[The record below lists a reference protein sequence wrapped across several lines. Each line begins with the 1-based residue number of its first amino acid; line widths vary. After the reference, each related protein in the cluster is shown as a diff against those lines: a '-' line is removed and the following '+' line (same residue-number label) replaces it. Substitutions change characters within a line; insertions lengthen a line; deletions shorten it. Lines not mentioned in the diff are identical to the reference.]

1 MDAEGRPIDLTMSA
15 DLSIIDGAGGW
26 ASSSMMVAPP
36 MTPSV
41 RRTQDFDEKDMS
53 TDDLE
58 TTLKSTMKVR
68 DEHRSFIDDKN
79 DQIVKGLRHCETN
92 ENIFFVAEH
101 TIIKDQEWAIEDEI
115 TKMMKRLELLKK
127 RETLADILKRYPSR
141 KDEIEE
147 KLNEVNAELDSLDDT
162 VTEEPS
168 TDDKAFNST
177 NESTLLNRTQVSYIK
192 IIHYQEPA
200 DEVVETTVTIAAQ
213 PTFEFDIPKLTAEH
227 VAAIRS
233 KKVEHVKMCSKEAQT
248 EAPARKK
255 SVDYS
260 SQTPQLQM
268 RDEKSQAKVLA
279 HEMAMQ
285 TAKPRSGVDAPSQTS
300 VQRNSTVEF
309 TDSFSQTKE
318 IQRKQTKTNDSG
330 IDSAADHSDIE
341 ATPVQKAV
349 IVNQLQ
355 QNVNAAPVKK
365 TMDMACDPIVWPK
378 SNYNTI
384 ETSSSSDSESES
396 NKTKPGEK
404 VKKAAAAKMIKDK
417 KDGKKL
423 KTKSCGT
430 NPEKIKKKDQST
442 KTMPKTT
449 SSKTMQT
456 EKVKNEKMVHKQ
468 VNTLFD
474 SRKIAELKKKAEDLK
489 HENELLKTA
498 ALAQKLKKEERT
510 SSSDEDT
517 KPSKVKIKRVP
528 SKKKTTVEKRALS
541 TASMKSTDDLTRDP
555 DSDSE
560 QTKKLKEENERLIAE
575 NARLKKDRKVSSSS
589 SSSDVDAP
597 VVFIETSS
605 GPPLPEASEEEG
617 TQVDREKVK
626 NAAILKKMKDR
637 EDEIVELKQNLAKS
651 EAEKKVLEDK
661 IFDADEAQLNEDE
674 LKAEIAWLTSEN
686 EALRKD
692 LENGEKEE
700 KRKNAFLLK
709 ELSDKN
715 DEVNNF
721 NEELKGLQDNFEN
734 EKTEKNEMIK
744 QLEKDIQ
751 KKDDEIKELQDE
763 VAGFNEDLEQERR
776 NKAVLLKKLKD
787 REDELENELN
797 EALKDKD
804 DQIGEL
810 EKLNDALIDANK
822 ELKSDNANN
831 EDHKAAKILALK
843 NLADKEKEIKKLN
856 SQLQEI
862 KEEKASLE
870 NDVEK
875 LFLERNAAKEELD
888 ELANAHKDLMNELQ
902 HAADESNDHKLAKL
916 AALKKIKELEAEKKE
931 LQEQCDTYAEQ
942 LEAASEMSEIDEK
955 SLADAK
961 HQNKLLNQT
970 LDSVKSSVED
980 LKNASFQEDKE
991 TEEKIQALEEEKS
1004 EKIKVIKNLEE
1015 TIESLEEQIEDLN
1028 GENEKSRD
1036 EKLKTLAKIKLLEDA
1051 QNEKEDLEDE
1061 LEKNRSNLAALEK
1074 KIKDQDE
1081 AIQDL
1086 EEELN
1091 NKTTEIVNLKQ
1102 KVSELESE
1110 LATDKGDKA
1119 KALLVT
1125 KELNDRKEEIDF
1137 LKEEIENLKSEN
1149 SQLAK
1154 NQESEDD
1161 RKKKLLVAK
1170 ELAERK
1176 EEIKKLNKELD
1187 ELKKSQTKI
1196 KTKDQSTKTLPK
1208 PTSSKTMQT
1217 EKIKNEKMV
1226 NKQVNTL
1233 FDMKRVE
1240 EIKQMAEELK
1250 RENAKLKETQESEED
1265 GAKKAFVAKELKKI
1279 RTTRP
1284 AKLLIAKELK
1294 DREDE
1299 ISKLKQALAVEEQNA
1314 KNAADPNK
1322 ITELEDEIAALED
1335 ERDRALAKI
1344 KGLEKDLEFS
1354 KVLEDEVDKKEKEI
1368 LAKDEQIQAYE
1379 ETIAENNR
1387 KLKDLLVLKKA
1398 AEKVSETEAAN
1409 ETLKTE
1415 ISEIKEERDELKS
1428 ELEVVRNAQD
1438 ADSSAEGLEGKKP
1451 LTGSTKT
1458 LDSGIFDKTHT
1469 LEDIPLGSSSEN
1481 IRSEPQMIIIQ
1492 RLQVENERL
1501 IAERDSVG
1509 DIDTLKK
1516 EYQDEK
1522 AHLEEDL
1529 DHQQQKL
1536 TQLTGELQKLLQ
1548 VKAGLEEDLELK
1560 NEDLQAVEEDLE
1572 DVKSKLKNVQA
1583 DNDELVDDNENRL
1596 KELVAIKALKDRSG
1610 TIDDLENERDELKR
1624 EKAELEDEKAALE
1637 EDLETKFK
1645 EALVAHKTVEQL
1657 KLLNENG
1664 EEELAKLNDA
1674 YQDLEAELREKDA
1687 EMEQIEEQL
1696 QNNKFE
1702 KAKTLASLKAL
1713 RKSVETGDEESDSS
1727 EEESD
1732 IFVDA
1737 NDHSKPEEIIND
1749 IKKVLVVKKGADNR
1763 KDIENLEEQIADL
1776 EDENDELKAQ
1786 NEKLEEIRKKH
1797 KDEIEKLTEENE
1809 ILHEDVQSRP
1819 SSIAIAPIVEQQQVQ
1834 STNPFLQTHSDI
1846 ESSIQPDE
1854 PKTSTLLR
1862 ELENENERLMNEI
1875 RDLKA
1880 QLDLSRTEMKFITA
1894 EKSDSGSSSGDL
1906 AEENESLRAEVKRLA
1921 ALVAMYKG
1929 RDSDDEVDLR
1939 PAKRTDSVPDLLEAD
1954 TQKNLKE
1961 GVLHELTNTQK
1972 KLKEEEDKRQDLE
1985 RVVDK
1990 LNETIEG
1997 LQTPEAQQRLKDG
2010 ALSELEREKKRRS
2023 EAENELEKAKN
2034 EAELAKEL
2042 KEGALAEVDRLNSSL
2057 ISSKLEELEKT
2068 DSKSSSRQSTP
2079 IPSKK
2084 LDELELQTME
2094 NEVQLQ
2100 ALRPDAS
2107 ELAKKSPE
2115 EQDKILE
2122 DFKKDTR
2129 GKGARYCGARAGD
2142 RGTQRRE

>member
-1 MDAEGRPIDLTMSA
+1 MLKNNDEIFVDQEKLSQQKRDPVDDNALWNISKMKRDMRQLQAQLRELDDRNSTLENKQSRALEQTDILEGHLNRASREQSDLLNMS
-15 DLSIIDGAGGW
+15 I
-26 ASSSMMVAPP
+26 SSSNRSLDRINES
-36 MTPSV
+36 MTDQMI
-41 RRTQDFDEKDMS
+41 R
-53 TDDLE
+53 
-58 TTLKSTMKVR
+58 VR
-68 DEHRSFIDDKN
+68 DEMRVTDDEN
-79 DQIVKGLRHCETN
+79 NRLIYELDQ
-92 ENIFFVAEH
+92 
-101 TIIKDQEWAIEDEI
+101 
-115 TKMMKRLELLKK
+115 
-127 RETLADILKRYPSR
+127 LKRDHEETERELRQALREATSKPNVDDYDKLMSEYTSALD
-141 KDEIEE
+141 KIEKQEE
-147 KLNEVNAELDSLDDT
+147 KLEQASVSSKADD
-162 VTEEPS
+162 
-168 TDDKAFNST
+168 
-177 NESTLLNRTQVSYIK
+177 
-192 IIHYQEPA
+192 
-200 DEVVETTVTIAAQ
+200 
-213 PTFEFDIPKLTAEH
+213 
-227 VAAIRS
+227 
-233 KKVEHVKMCSKEAQT
+233 
-248 EAPARKK
+248 
-255 SVDYS
+255 
-260 SQTPQLQM
+260 LQ
-268 RDEKSQAKVLA
+268 SHL
-279 HEMAMQ
+279 
-285 TAKPRSGVDAPSQTS
+285 
-300 VQRNSTVEF
+300 
-309 TDSFSQTKE
+309 
-318 IQRKQTKTNDSG
+318 
-330 IDSAADHSDIE
+330 
-341 ATPVQKAV
+341 
-349 IVNQLQ
+349 
-355 QNVNAAPVKK
+355 
-365 TMDMACDPIVWPK
+365 
-378 SNYNTI
+378 
-384 ETSSSSDSESES
+384 
-396 NKTKPGEK
+396 
-404 VKKAAAAKMIKDK
+404 
-417 KDGKKL
+417 
-423 KTKSCGT
+423 
-430 NPEKIKKKDQST
+430 DQSRA
-442 KTMPKTT
+442 
-449 SSKTMQT
+449 
-456 EKVKNEKMVHKQ
+456 ECDLYEEE
-468 VNTLFD
+468 
-474 SRKIAELKKKAEDLK
+474 IGELKKKISVLEA
-489 HENELLKTA
+489 
-498 ALAQKLKKEERT
+498 KLK
-510 SSSDEDT
+510 SSGRQSPNSEIHA
-517 KPSKVKIKRVP
+517 VQ
-528 SKKKTTVEKRALS
+528 AL
-541 TASMKSTDDLTRDP
+541 
-555 DSDSE
+555 
-560 QTKKLKEENERLIAE
+560 
-575 NARLKKDRKVSSSS
+575 
-589 SSSDVDAP
+589 P
-597 VVFIETSS
+597 VHQELVQSS

-637 EDEIVELKQNLAKS
+637 EDEIEELKQNLAKS

-661 IFDADEAQLNEDE
+661 IFDAGEAQLNEDE
-674 LKAEIAWLTSEN
+674 LKAEIARLTAEN

-692 LENGEKEE
+692 LENEEKEE

-709 ELSDKN
+709 ELGDKN

-721 NEELKGLQDNFEN
+721 NDELKGLQNNFEN

-810 EKLNDALIDANK
+810 ENLNDALFDANK

-1102 KVSELESE
+1102 KVFELESE

-1149 SQLAK
+1149 CQLAK
-1154 NQESEDD
+1154 NQKSEDD
-1161 RKKKLLVAK
+1161 RKKKLLVSK

-1187 ELKKSQTKI
+1187 ELKKSQTKV

-1250 RENAKLKETQESEED
+1250 RENAKLKETQESED
-1265 GAKKAFVAKELKKI
+1265 DRAKKALVAKELVERKEEIKRLEKDLEKLDI
-1279 RTTRP
+1279 ENKDLLTQAEENKDNKA

-1299 ISKLKQALAVEEQNA
+1299 IAQLKQALALEEQNA

-1322 ITELEDEIAALED
+1322 IIELEDEIAALED

-1428 ELEVVRNAQD
+1428 ELEELRNAQD

-1509 DIDTLKK
+1509 DIETLKK

-1548 VKAGLEEDLELK
+1548 DKAGLEEDLELK

-1572 DVKSKLKNVQA
+1572 DVKSKLKKVQVE
-1583 DNDELVDDNENRL
+1583 NDELVDDNESRL
-1596 KELVAIKALKDRSG
+1596 KELVALKALKDRSG
-1610 TIDDLENERDELKR
+1610 TIDDLENDRDELKQ
-1624 EKAELEDEKAALE
+1624 
-1637 EDLETKFK
+1637 
-1645 EALVAHKTVEQL
+1645 ALVAHKTVEQL

-1702 KAKTLASLKAL
+1702 KAKTLAALKAL

-1737 NDHSKPEEIIND
+1737 NDQSKPEEIIND

-2122 DFKKDTR
+2122 DFKKTLEA
-2129 GKGARYCGARAGD
+2129 KARDIAELEQEIEELKDENKELKVEAYDAQNYKKKFKKTVDEKHAQGQDLEELTTLYDQLLLKNDELKQKLARCRNELELLQEPYDQKLFENAQNSNRRLSDSLLIRIPSPEGRMLKNNDEIFVDQEKLSQQKRDPVDDNALWNISKMKRDMRQLQAQLRELDDRNSTLENKQSRALEQTDILEGTLEQSFARAIRLAQHVYQLVEQVSG
-2142 RGTQRRE
+2142 